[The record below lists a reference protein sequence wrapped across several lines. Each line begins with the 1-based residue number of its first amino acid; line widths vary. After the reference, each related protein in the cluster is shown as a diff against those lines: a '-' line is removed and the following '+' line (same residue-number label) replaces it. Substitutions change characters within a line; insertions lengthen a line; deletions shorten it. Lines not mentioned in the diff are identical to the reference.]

1 MSDSSNTR
9 GDEADPARVR
19 EAVKDLF
26 ARVLECR
33 ESSDIE
39 GANDELARAAPEVR
53 AQVERLLG
61 SHARASGLLQES
73 TPLTASLRIPGYE
86 VGAEIGRGGF
96 GVVYEGRQ
104 RVPVDR
110 PVALKVLKIDRA
122 TPQVVARFRE
132 EARALGRLDHPN
144 IAKILDAGLDSAQR
158 PFVSLELVR
167 GVPLVRYF
175 EEHRTALR
183 VRVELMAQVC
193 RAVHHAH
200 QRAVIHR
207 DLKPANILVEETEQG
222 ARARVI
228 DFGIA
233 KIVEESEEE
242 GLTRAGSRLGTP
254 RYMSPEQ
261 HRAASHADVRSDVYS
276 LGAVL
281 CEAITGGLP
290 PERPGGVLR
299 PSALAKADAA
309 GELRGDLD
317 AIVMRATASE
327 PDDRYT
333 SAAAMAQ
340 DLERY
345 LAGLPVSA
353 AGAGWWYVGRK
364 FVSRHRW
371 ATAFGAVAAIS
382 VAGGAIVAG
391 LAARQSA
398 RERDRSDR
406 MVSFVL
412 EDMIDGLDP
421 DKTGGKQASLQE
433 ALRTGAVR
441 AGERLG
447 GDAELVME
455 TLERIGRA
463 QITLTDHLGA
473 ALTFE
478 RAANVAR
485 ESLGAEAERSLR
497 FEYWWRKS
505 AWRGGITDGRMQVF
519 SSLRERV
526 VGALGARHPLSLRV
540 RTDASHIVGGAGWL
554 DELRAV
560 EREWEA
566 IGMGGTQEHVETL
579 GTLGQALRQLE
590 DPGALEV
597 LERAARVAT
606 DGLGAEHSL
615 AVMHRLALARGLE
628 AAEEDERAEPVLR
641 EVMETAA
648 RVQGDGSVTRRVAMY
663 LLAEVLGRRGAY
675 EEAKRLAR
683 EHLELTS
690 LAFGAESVQEIV
702 SQRLIGDLA
711 AGTEDWAVA
720 EGAYRAALQLG
731 ERHWGK
737 GRAGVLD
744 NRVRLAGAVLKQ
756 GRLEEAMGL
765 LPPVVDGLPAGH
777 AVRVKAVELMAGAM
791 EDRAVAARL
800 LREEIART
808 PDGEGKESLRR
819 KLEEVETSGEV
830 DK

>member
-1 MSDSSNTR
+1 MSDSTNTS
-9 GDEADPARVR
+9 GSGPQDAGVR
-19 EAVKDLF
+19 ESVKDVF

-33 ESSDIE
+33 EASDIE
-39 GANDELARAAPEVR
+39 GASEELAKAGPEVR
-53 AQVERLLG
+53 AHVERLLAA
-61 SHARASGLLQES
+61 HKRAEGLLHEP
-73 TPLTASLRIPGYE
+73 TPIDGSLRISGYD

-110 PVALKVLKIDRA
+110 PVALKVLKIERS
-122 TPQVVARFRE
+122 TPQVLARFRE
-132 EARALGRLDHPN
+132 EARVLGRLDHPN
-144 IAKILDAGLDSAQR
+144 IAKILDAGLDAGQR
-158 PFVSLELVR
+158 PYVALELVR
-167 GVPLVRYF
+167 GVPLLRYCVD
-175 EEHRTALR
+175 RAVAIR
-183 VRVELMAQVC
+183 GRVELMAQVC

-222 ARARVI
+222 PRARVI

-233 KIVEESEEE
+233 KIVEESDEE

-261 HRAASHADVRSDVYS
+261 HRAGEMADVRSDVYS

-281 CEAITGGLP
+281 CESLVGGLP
-290 PERPGGVLR
+290 EGFGAMK
-299 PSALAKADAA
+299 PSQLARADQA
-309 GELRGDLD
+309 GALRGELD
-317 AIVMRATASE
+317 AIVARATAAE
-327 PDDRYT
+327 PDDRYN

-345 LAGLPVSA
+345 LAGMPVAA
-353 AGAGWWYVGRK
+353 AGSTRWYVLRK
-364 FVSRHRW
+364 FVLRHRW
-371 ATAFGAVAAIS
+371 ATAFGLVAAVS
-382 VAGGAIVAG
+382 LVGGAVVVG
-391 LAARQSA
+391 MAAREWA
-398 RERDRSDR
+398 RERDRSER
-406 MVSFVL
+406 MVGFVL

-447 GDAELVME
+447 SDAELVMK

-478 RAANVAR
+478 RAAQVAR
-485 ESLGAEAERSLR
+485 ESLGAEAERTLW
-497 FEYWWRKS
+497 FEYWWHKS
-505 AWRGGITDGRMQVF
+505 AWRGGITDGRKQVF
-519 SSLRERV
+519 GSLRERV
-526 VGALGARHPLSLRV
+526 IAALGPRHPLSLRV

-566 IGMGGTQEHVETL
+566 IGMGGTREHVETL
-579 GTLGQALRQLE
+579 GTLGHALRQLE
-590 DPGALEV
+590 DPGALEA

-606 DGLGAEHSL
+606 EGLGAEHSL

-628 AAEEDERAEPVLR
+628 AAGEDERAEPVLR

-648 RVQGDGSVTRRVAMY
+648 RVQGEGSVTRRVAMQ

-675 EEAKRLAR
+675 EEAKTIAR

-690 LAFGAESVQEIV
+690 QAFGADSVQAIV

-711 AGTEDWAVA
+711 AGTNDWATA
-720 EGAYRAALQLG
+720 ETAYRTAVELG

-744 NRVRLAGAVLKQ
+744 NRVRLAGAVLMQ
-756 GRLEEAMGL
+756 GRAAEAIDL
-765 LPPVVDGLPAGH
+765 LPPVLDALPAGH
-777 AVRVKAVELMAGAM
+777 AVRVKAVLLMADAM
-791 EDRAVAARL
+791 PDREAAARL
-800 LREEIART
+800 LREELART
-808 PDGEGKESLRR
+808 PAGEGKDELQRR
-819 KLEEVETSGEV
+819 VEGL
-830 DK
+830 K

>member
-1 MSDSSNTR
+1 MNDSTNTS
-9 GDEADPARVR
+9 GSGSHDAGVR
-19 EAVKDLF
+19 ESVKDVF

-33 ESSDIE
+33 EASDIE
-39 GANDELARAAPEVR
+39 GASEELAKAGLEVR
-53 AQVERLLG
+53 AQVERLLAA
-61 SHARASGLLQES
+61 HKRAEGLLHEVG
-73 TPLTASLRIPGYE
+73 PVDAGLRISGYD

-110 PVALKVLKIDRA
+110 PVALKVLKVERS
-122 TPQVVARFRE
+122 TPQVLARFRE
-132 EARALGRLDHPN
+132 EARVLGRLDHPN
-144 IAKILDAGLDSAQR
+144 IARILDAGLDSGQR
-158 PFVSLELVR
+158 PYVALELVR
-167 GVPLVRYF
+167 GVPLLRYCV
-175 EEHRTALR
+175 ERGVGLKA
-183 VRVELMAQVC
+183 RVELMAQVC

-207 DLKPANILVEETEQG
+207 DLKPANILVEDTEHG
-222 ARARVI
+222 PRARVI

-233 KIVEESEEE
+233 KIVEESDEE

-261 HRAASHADVRSDVYS
+261 HRAGEMADVRSDVYS
-276 LGAVL
+276 LGAVM
-281 CEAITGGLP
+281 CEVLAGALP
-290 PERPGGVLR
+290 MEAGSLR
-299 PSALAKADAA
+299 PCALSRPEQA
-309 GELRGDLD
+309 GMPRGDLEGDLD
-317 AIVMRATASE
+317 AIVARATAPE
-327 PDDRYT
+327 PDDRYG
-333 SAAAMAQ
+333 SAAAMGQ

-345 LAGLPVSA
+345 LAGMPVAA
-353 AGAGWWYVGRK
+353 AGLSRWYVLRK
-364 FVSRHRW
+364 FVLRHRW
-371 ATAFGAVAAIS
+371 ATACGVVAAVSLVSGAV
-382 VAGGAIVAG
+382 VAGI
-391 LAARQSA
+391 AAREWA
-398 RERDRSDR
+398 RERDRSER
-406 MVSFVL
+406 MVGFVL

-447 GDAELVME
+447 SDAELVME

-478 RAANVAR
+478 RAAQVASK
-485 ESLGAEAERSLR
+485 SLGAEAERTLW
-497 FEYWWRKS
+497 FEYWWQKS
-505 AWRGGITDGRMQVF
+505 AWRGGITDGRKQAF
-519 SSLRERV
+519 GSLRERV
-526 VGALGARHPLSLRV
+526 VAVLGPRHPLSLQV

-566 IGMGGTQEHVETL
+566 IGMGGTREHVETL

-590 DPGALEV
+590 DPGALDV

-648 RVQGDGSVTRRVAMY
+648 RVQGDASVTRRVAMQ

-675 EEAKRLAR
+675 EEAKRLAA

-690 LAFGAESVQEIV
+690 RAFGAESVQAIV
-702 SQRLIGDLA
+702 SQRLLGDLA
-711 AGTEDWAVA
+711 AGTEDWPAA
-720 EGAYRAALQLG
+720 EIAYRAALELG

-744 NRVRLAGAVLKQ
+744 NRVRLAGAVFKQ
-756 GRLEEAMGL
+756 GRTDDAMAL

-777 AVRVKAVELMAGAM
+777 AVRVKAVVLMAGAM
-791 EDRAVAARL
+791 PDREAAARL
-800 LREEIART
+800 LREELART
-808 PDGEGKESLRR
+808 PAGEGRDELQR
-819 KLEEVETSGEV
+819 KVEEAA
-830 DK
+830 K